1 VRNLGL
7 ARLKGII
14 LEDSRVRELL
24 VSRNGIGQDFTD
36 ADLRGA
42 NLQEAKLQEA
52 ILVRSQLLDADLS
65 GADLSDACIQDWN
78 INRNTRFTEVK
89 CDRVYLK
96 RSPSGH
102 FLEPKPDS
110 GKFLADR

>member
-65 GADLSDACIQDWN
+65 DACIQDWN

>member
-1 VRNLGL
+1 MRNLGL

-65 GADLSDACIQDWN
+65 DACIQDWN